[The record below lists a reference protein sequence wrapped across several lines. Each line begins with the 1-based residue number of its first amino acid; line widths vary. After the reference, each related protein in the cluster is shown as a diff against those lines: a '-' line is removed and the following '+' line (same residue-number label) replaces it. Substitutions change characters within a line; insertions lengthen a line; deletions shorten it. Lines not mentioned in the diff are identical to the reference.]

1 MFGLAIAAGARLALA
16 AVPVYAI
23 EIPAEDLGTALLEFA
38 RVTHEQIAFDAKL
51 VEGYQSNAVS
61 GTYTVAQGLHVLVGA
76 APFLIRTTSSGVLA
90 VVATPSM
97 HAGEDA
103 EVTTGASA
111 STPTTETSSRKV
123 PQEVTVTARR
133 AKLELKVRTF
143 VDEISTMQQGA
154 GGSHWAG
161 EGLARWRA
169 PVCPSVT
176 GLPRQAGEFVLERFS
191 DIGRSAG
198 VPLAGEHCR
207 PNLFVFLTGN
217 PQRLLK
223 AMARRNRAVTFGKAS
238 PLAIDD
244 FIATDQAVKVWY
256 DTDPATPDNAT
267 VARGGPNPSVTD
279 RVGTGAGALAQAPGD
294 VAPMTSDWERA
305 SHLTATLVWTFS
317 YVYVIV
323 DRTRMHAVTLGQLA
337 DYVGMLG
344 LAELKPSAR
353 FGDAPTILKL
363 FGAAPQEAPAG
374 MTDWDRAYL
383 KSLYATEQSSNVQR
397 ALITQ
402 AMLREIVP

>member
-23 EIPAEDLGTALLEFA
+23 NIPAEDLGTALLEFA
-38 RVTHEQIAFDAKL
+38 RATHEQIAFDAKL
-51 VEGYQSNAVS
+51 VKDYQSNAVS
-61 GTYTVAQGLHVLVGA
+61 GTYTVAQGLHDLVGA
-76 APFLIRTTSSGVLA
+76 APFQIRTTSSGVLA
-90 VVATPSM
+90 VVATEATAGAAPS
-97 HAGEDA
+97 
-103 EVTTGASA
+103 TLS
-111 STPTTETSSRKV
+111 SETSSRKV

-133 AKLELKVRTF
+133 AKLELRVRTF
-143 VDEISTMQQGA
+143 VEEISSMQQGA
-154 GGSHWAG
+154 GDSHWGG

-191 DIGRSAG
+191 DIGRAAG

-256 DTDPATPDNAT
+256 NTDPATPENTA

-279 RVGTGAGALAQAPGD
+279 YQGTGAGALAQAPGD

-305 SHLTATLVWTFS
+305 SHLTTTLVWTFS

-344 LAELKPSAR
+344 LAEIKPTAR
-353 FGDAPTILKL
+353 FGDAPTVLKL
-363 FGAAPQEAPAG
+363 FDAAPREAPAG
-374 MTDWDRAYL
+374 MTAWDRAYL